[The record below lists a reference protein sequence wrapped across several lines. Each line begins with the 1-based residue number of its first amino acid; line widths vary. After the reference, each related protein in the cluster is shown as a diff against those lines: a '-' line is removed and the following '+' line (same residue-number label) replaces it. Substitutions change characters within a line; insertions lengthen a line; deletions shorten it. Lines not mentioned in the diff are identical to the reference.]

1 MFKKIIC
8 VLMTLALVLGAFAA
22 CGGKTNEPAATTAD
36 KTEDSGAPTAED
48 AAGTDD
54 TARRFSIVT
63 TIFPVYDWVR
73 NLLGDRA
80 ADCDITMLL
89 DSGVDLH
96 NYQPTAA
103 DILKVS
109 HCDLFLYVGGE
120 SDEWVEDVLAQA
132 ENRDML
138 TVNLLETLGDRVKE
152 EEVKEGMEAEHD
164 HDHDHDG
171 DEAEEAEH
179 DHDHEEEAEYD
190 EHVWL
195 SVKNAAALCGVIAGK
210 LGEMDEGNK
219 AVYDANA
226 DAYIEKLNALDAD
239 YQAAV
244 DAAAVKTVV
253 FGDRFPF
260 RYLVDD
266 YGLDYYAA
274 FVGCSAESEASFETV
289 VFLANKIDELG
300 LHAILQIET
309 ADGRI
314 ADTVRQN
321 TAAKDQTV
329 LTMDSL
335 QSVDAGRVAQGVDY
349 LSVMRDNLAVLQ
361 QALQ

>member
-22 CGGKTNEPAATTAD
+22 CGGKTNNPVNNTTENNDGSNAPA
-36 KTEDSGAPTAED
+36 P
-48 AAGTDD
+48 DD
-54 TARRFSIVT
+54 TVKRFSIVT
-63 TIFPVYDWVR
+63 TIFPIYDWVR
-73 NLLGDRA
+73 NLLGEKA
-80 ADCDITMLL
+80 EDCDLTMLL

-96 NYQPTAA
+96 SYQPTAA

-109 HCDLFLYVGGE
+109 QCDLFLYVGGE
-120 SDEWVEDVLAQA
+120 SDEWVEGVLAQA
-132 ENRDML
+132 ENKDML
-138 TVNLLETLGDRVKE
+138 VVNLLEALGDSVKAE
-152 EEVKEGMEAEHD
+152 EIKEGMEAEHD
-164 HDHDHDG
+164 HDHDHDE

-179 DHDHEEEAEYD
+179 DHDHEEEVEYD

-210 LGEMDEGNK
+210 LDEMDGANK

-226 DAYIEKLNALDAD
+226 ADYIAQLNALDAD

-244 DAAAVKTVV
+244 DGASVKTVV

-289 VFLANKIDELG
+289 VFLAHKIDELG
-300 LHAILQIET
+300 LKAILQIET

-314 ADTVRQN
+314 ADTILQN
-321 TAAKDQTV
+321 TETKDQTV

-335 QSVDAGRVAQGVDY
+335 QSVNAGKVAQGVDY
-349 LSVMRDNLAVLQ
+349 LSVMRDNLAVLR